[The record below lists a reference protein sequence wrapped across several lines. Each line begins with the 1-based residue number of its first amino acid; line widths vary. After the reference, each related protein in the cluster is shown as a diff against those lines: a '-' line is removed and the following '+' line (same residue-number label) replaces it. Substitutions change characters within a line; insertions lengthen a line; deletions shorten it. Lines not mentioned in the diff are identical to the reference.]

1 MQFRTH
7 RSTVSQFSAKAA
19 AALAATL
26 RGAPKTE
33 EHKAALSEV
42 MTGKAY
48 RRTSIYTVTFKNG
61 ESFTAIGQA
70 KTARLVTLFTGVAVN
85 HAMPSHWTRGKCAIH
100 PRFGIESVSR
110 EEVDA

>member
-1 MQFRTH
+1 MLFNTYT
-7 RSTVSQFSAKAA
+7 STVSQLSAKAA
-19 AALAATL
+19 AALAASL
-26 RGAPKTE
+26 RGAPKAE
-33 EHKAALSEV
+33 EHKAALSGA
-42 MTGKAY
+42 MSGKTY
-48 RRTSIYTVTFKNG
+48 RRTSRYTVRFRNG

-70 KTARLVTLFTGVAVN
+70 KTARLVALFAGVHVN